1 MSKQRYVEINDN
13 VKSTWFIERIW
24 QLAESLPVEE
34 LRVDQIKGP
43 DEVTWFNLD
52 GPLPTCRE
60 IAMHC
65 KRINDADLAYP
76 VILTSDYRV
85 FDGMHRIAKR
95 IMMGEETIQVRRFRQ
110 TPQADEVIVL
120 EADQA

>member
-1 MSKQRYVEINDN
+1 MSKQKYVEINDN

-24 QLAESLPVEE
+24 QLSESLPVEE
-34 LRVDQIKGP
+34 IPIAQINGP

-60 IAMHC
+60 VAMHC
-65 KRINDADLAYP
+65 QRINNADISYP

-85 FDGMHRIAKR
+85 FDGMHQIAKK
-95 IMMGEETIQVRRFRQ
+95 IMMGEQTVLVMRFRQ
-110 TPQADEVIVL
+110 NPQAYEVVEL
-120 EADQA
+120 EIDHV

>member
-1 MSKQRYVEINDN
+1 MSKQKYVEINDN

-24 QLAESLPVEE
+24 QLSESLPVEE
-34 LRVDQIKGP
+34 IPIAQINGP

-60 IAMHC
+60 VAMHC
-65 KRINDADLAYP
+65 QRINNADLSYP

-85 FDGMHRIAKR
+85 FDGMHRIAKK
-95 IMMGEETIQVRRFRQ
+95 IMMGEQTILVRRFRQ
-110 TPQADEVIVL
+110 NPEADEVVML
-120 EADQA
+120 EAEQA

>member
-1 MSKQRYVEINDN
+1 MSRQKYVEINDN

-24 QLAESLPVEE
+24 QLSESLAVEE
-34 LRVDQIKGP
+34 IPIAQIKGP

-60 IAMHC
+60 VAMHC
-65 KRINDADLAYP
+65 QLINNADLSYP

-85 FDGMHRIAKR
+85 FDGMHRIAKK
-95 IMMGEETIQVRRFRQ
+95 IMMGEQTILVRRFRQ
-110 TPQADEVIVL
+110 NPQADEVVEL
-120 EADQA
+120 EIEQM